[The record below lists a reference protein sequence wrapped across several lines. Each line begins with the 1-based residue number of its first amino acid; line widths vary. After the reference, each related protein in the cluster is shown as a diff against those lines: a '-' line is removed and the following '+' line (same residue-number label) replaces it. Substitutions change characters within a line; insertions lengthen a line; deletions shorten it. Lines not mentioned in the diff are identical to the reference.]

1 MEQEILKKIEEQN
14 KKLDEI
20 SAGVEKMRKYFFWTL
35 IITIAVVVLPL
46 IALMFIIPRFLSM
59 YGGGG
64 LNF

>member
-20 SAGVEKMRKYFFWTL
+20 IADVEKMRKYFFWTL

-46 IALMFIIPRFLSM
+46 IALMFIIPQFLSV
-59 YGGGG
+59 YGGDS